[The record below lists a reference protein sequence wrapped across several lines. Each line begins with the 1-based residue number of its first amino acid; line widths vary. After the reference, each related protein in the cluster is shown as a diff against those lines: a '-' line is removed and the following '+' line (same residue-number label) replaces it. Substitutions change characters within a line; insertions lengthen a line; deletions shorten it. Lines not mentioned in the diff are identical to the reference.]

1 MKIKDIMT
9 PNVECVWPD
18 DTLQEAALK
27 MKELEIGPLP
37 VCDRNH
43 VVGMLTDRDIVIRCV
58 ALGYD
63 PQSAKVSDVMTREV
77 ICCYDDEEA
86 EVAERLMQTRQVR
99 RILVVNRNARLVGI
113 LSLGDL
119 AAESGNPERVGQ
131 VLQGVSEPA
140 MQRR

>member
-9 PNVECVWPD
+9 PNVEYVWPD

-63 PQSAKVSDVMTREV
+63 PQSAMVSDVMTREV
-77 ICCYDDEEA
+77 I
-86 EVAERLMQTRQVR
+86 
-99 RILVVNRNARLVGI
+99 
-113 LSLGDL
+113 
-119 AAESGNPERVGQ
+119 
-131 VLQGVSEPA
+131 
-140 MQRR
+140 